1 MSVCVAYGAAP
12 DKSAT
17 KAARV
22 AALIDG
28 DGKIL
33 KYYDPAGKGEFPAE
47 VLAEL
52 PVVVDHPP
60 YRGS

>member
-12 DKSAT
+12 NKSAG
-17 KAARV
+17 KVARV
-22 AALIDG
+22 AALIDV

-52 PVVVDHPP
+52 PEVDERPF

>member
-12 DKSAT
+12 DAT
-17 KAARV
+17 AVKAARV
-22 AALIDG
+22 AALIG
-28 DGKIL
+28 EDGKVI

-52 PVVVDHPP
+52 PAVPQ
-60 YRGS
+60 